1 MLARFA
7 PIALL
12 LISVSAPATAAE
24 EGSGC
29 DKLAWPLARER
40 AWLVAAEKPII
51 EAGTTIA
58 AMPKAAFVLS
68 LQPNGKASYAMPPE
82 RKPKA
87 DAWFRGMVSL
97 PAVEKPGLYQVTL
110 ADEAWIDV
118 VQDGRYLKAVAH
130 TGRHDCPGVRKS
142 IRFEM
147 RQAPFIV
154 QVSGAERDVMAV
166 AIGSAE

>member
-1 MLARFA
+1 MLARLA

-12 LISVSAPATAAE
+12 FIAISLPARAAE

-40 AWLVAAEKPII
+40 AWLAAAEKPVIA
-51 EAGTTIA
+51 AGTTIA
-58 AMPKAAFVLS
+58 AIPKAAFVLS
-68 LQPNGKASYAMPPE
+68 LQPNGKAAFAMPPE
-82 RKPKA
+82 RQPKA
-87 DAWFRGMVSL
+87 DAWFGGMLSL
-97 PAVEKPGLYQVTL
+97 PAVDKPGVYQVTL
-110 ADEAWIDV
+110 SDEAWIDLI
-118 VQDGRYLKAVAH
+118 QGGRYVKAVAH

-147 RQAPFIV
+147 SQAPFIV
-154 QVSGAERDVMAV
+154 QLSGAARDAMAV

>member
-12 LISVSAPATAAE
+12 FISVSAPTTAAE

-40 AWLVAAEKPII
+40 AWLAAAEKPTIA
-51 EAGTTIA
+51 AGTTIA

-68 LQPNGKASYAMPPE
+68 LQPNGKASFALPPE
-82 RKPKA
+82 RQPKA
-87 DAWFRGMVSL
+87 DAWFGGMLSL

-110 ADEAWIDV
+110 SDEAWIDV
-118 VQDGRYLKAVAH
+118 VQNGRYLKAVAH
-130 TGRHDCPGVRKS
+130 TGRHDCPGARKS
-142 IRFEM
+142 IRFEIT
-147 RQAPFIV
+147 QAPFIV
-154 QVSGAERDVMAV
+154 QLSDAPRDAMAV